1 MSIEISDIFRLRLTR
16 LEFALDNLL
25 IEKGF
30 RLEYDKNDILILTD
44 GQEKI
49 SFAEFLEEHELLG
62 P

>member
-1 MSIEISDIFRLRLTR
+1 MSKISDIFRLRLTR
-16 LEFALDNLL
+16 FEFALDNLL

-30 RLEYDKNDILILTD
+30 RLEYDKDDILILTD

-49 SFAEFLEEHELLG
+49 SFSEFLEEHELLG

>member
-1 MSIEISDIFRLRLTR
+1 MSKGISDIFRLKLTR
-16 LEFALDNLL
+16 LEFALDELL
-25 IEKGF
+25 KEKGF
-30 RLEYDKNDILILTD
+30 YLEYDKDDILILRD